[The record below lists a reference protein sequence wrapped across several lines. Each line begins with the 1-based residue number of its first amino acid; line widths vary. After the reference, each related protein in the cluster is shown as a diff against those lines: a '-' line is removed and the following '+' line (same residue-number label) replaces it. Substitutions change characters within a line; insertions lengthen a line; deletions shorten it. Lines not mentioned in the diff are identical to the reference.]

1 MLAAMVSGAIAYALG
16 SLPFSVWVGRV
27 FTGQDIRRSGSGHAG
42 PTNVM
47 RSAGW
52 VAGLLALALDV
63 GKGFAAVR
71 LAQSL
76 STWAWMPAI
85 AAALAVAGHCWPL
98 FAGFRGG
105 MGMSPAGGA
114 LLAAWPLG
122 FVLGVGLA
130 ALTMLVVRHAAR
142 ANVAASLLVAPVWA
156 LFGAALP
163 LISVAAAAG
172 IIVAVRSSTDW
183 NRVYRE
189 LWWDRGNLDVRK

>member
-1 MLAAMVSGAIAYALG
+1 VLAGAAAGVLAYILG
-16 SLPFSVWVGRV
+16 SLPFSVWVGRI
-27 FTGQDIRRSGSGHAG
+27 FTGKDVRQSGSGHAG

-71 LAQSL
+71 VAQSL
-76 STWAWMPAI
+76 TSWAWMPAI
-85 AAALAVAGHCWPL
+85 AAGLAVAGHCWPL

-105 MGMSPAGGA
+105 MGMSAAGGA

-122 FVLGVGLA
+122 FVLAVGLA
-130 ALTMLVVRHAAR
+130 AVTMLVIRHAAR
-142 ANVAASLLVAPVWA
+142 ANIAASLLVAPVWA

-163 LISVAAAAG
+163 LIAVAAAGG
-172 IIVAVRSSTDW
+172 IVVAFRSSSDW
-183 NRVYRE
+183 NRVYKE
-189 LWWDRGNLDVRK
+189 LWLDRGDREVR

>member
-1 MLAAMVSGAIAYALG
+1 MFAGAAAGVLAYILG
-16 SLPFSVWVGRV
+16 SLPFSVWVGRI
-27 FTGQDIRRSGSGHAG
+27 FTGKDVRQSGSGHAG

-71 LAQSL
+71 VAQSL
-76 STWAWMPAI
+76 TSWTWMPAI
-85 AAALAVAGHCWPL
+85 AAGLAVAGHCWPL

-105 MGMSPAGGA
+105 MGMSAAGGA

-122 FVLGVGLA
+122 FVLAVGLA
-130 ALTMLVVRHAAR
+130 AVTMLVIRHAAR
-142 ANVAASLLVAPVWA
+142 ANIAASLLVAPVWA

-163 LISVAAAAG
+163 LLAVAAAGG
-172 IIVAVRSSTDW
+172 IVVAVRSSSDW
-183 NRVYRE
+183 NRIYKE
-189 LWWDRGNLDVRK
+189 LWLDRGHPEGS

>member
-1 MLAAMVSGAIAYALG
+1 VLAGAAAGVLAYIFG
-16 SLPFSVWVGRV
+16 SLPFSVWVGRI
-27 FTGQDIRRSGSGHAG
+27 FTGKDVRQSGSGHAG

-71 LAQSL
+71 VAQSL
-76 STWAWMPAI
+76 TSWAWMPAI
-85 AAALAVAGHCWPL
+85 AAGLAVAGHCWPL

-105 MGMSPAGGA
+105 MGMSAAGGA

-122 FVLGVGLA
+122 FVLAVGLA
-130 ALTMLVVRHAAR
+130 AVTMLVIRHAAR
-142 ANVAASLLVAPVWA
+142 ANIAASLLVAPVWA

-163 LISVAAAAG
+163 LIAVAAAGG
-172 IIVAVRSSTDW
+172 IVVAFRSSSDW
-183 NRVYRE
+183 NRVYKE
-189 LWWDRGNLDVRK
+189 LWLDRGDREVR

>member
-1 MLAAMVSGAIAYALG
+1 MLAALAGGAIAYVLG
-16 SLPFSVWVGRV
+16 SLPFSMWVGRV

-63 GKGFAAVR
+63 GKGFAAVW
-71 LAQSL
+71 LAHSL
-76 STWAWMPAI
+76 NTWAWMPAI

-98 FAGFRGG
+98 FASFRGG

-122 FVLGVGLA
+122 FALAVGLA
-130 ALTMLVVRHAAR
+130 ALTTLVIRHSAR
-142 ANVAASLLVAPVWA
+142 ANIATGLLVAPLWA
-156 LFGAALP
+156 LSGAAPP
-163 LISVAAAAG
+163 LVAVAAAAG
-172 IIVAVRSSTDW
+172 IIVAARSSADW
-183 NRVYRE
+183 NRVYKE
-189 LWWDRGNLDVRK
+189 LWWDREERDSP

>member
-1 MLAAMVSGAIAYALG
+1 VLAGAAAGALAYIFG
-16 SLPFSVWVGRV
+16 SLPFSVWVGRI
-27 FTGQDIRRSGSGHAG
+27 FTGKDVRQSGSGHAG

-71 LAQSL
+71 VAQSL
-76 STWAWMPAI
+76 TSWAWMPAI
-85 AAALAVAGHCWPL
+85 AAGLAVAGHCWPV

-105 MGMSPAGGA
+105 MGMSAAGGA

-122 FVLGVGLA
+122 FVLAVGLA
-130 ALTMLVVRHAAR
+130 AMTMLVIRHAAR
-142 ANVAASLLVAPVWA
+142 ANIAASLLVAPMWA

-163 LISVAAAAG
+163 LIAVAAAGG
-172 IIVAVRSSTDW
+172 IVVAVRSSSDW
-183 NRVYRE
+183 NRLYKE
-189 LWWDRGNLDVRK
+189 LWLDRGDREIR

>member
-1 MLAAMVSGAIAYALG
+1 MLAGIVSGAMAYVLG

-63 GKGFAAVR
+63 GKGVAAVR

-76 STWAWMPAI
+76 STWMWMPAI
-85 AAALAVAGHCWPL
+85 AAALAVVGHCWPL

-122 FVLGVGLA
+122 FALAVGLA
-130 ALTMLVVRHAAR
+130 ALTMLVIRHAAR
-142 ANVAASLLVAPVWA
+142 ANIAASLLVAPLWA
-156 LFGAALP
+156 LFGADLP
-163 LISVAAAAG
+163 LIAVAAAAG
-172 IIVAVRSSTDW
+172 IIVAVRSSADW
-183 NRVYRE
+183 NRVYKE
-189 LWWDRGNLDVRK
+189 LWWDRGSRDSG

>member
-1 MLAAMVSGAIAYALG
+1 MLAAIAAGALAYVLG

-27 FTGQDIRRSGSGHAG
+27 FTGKDVRQSGSGHAG

-52 VAGLLALALDV
+52 VAGLLALAFDV
-63 GKGFAAVR
+63 GKGFAAVSV
-71 LAQSL
+71 AQSL
-76 STWAWMPAI
+76 STWTWMPAI

-105 MGMSPAGGA
+105 MGMSAAGGA

-122 FVLGVGLA
+122 FALAVGLA
-130 ALTMLVVRHAAR
+130 ALTMLVIRHAAR
-142 ANVAASLLVAPVWA
+142 ANIAASLLVAPVWA

-163 LISVAAAAG
+163 LSAIAAAAG
-172 IIVAVRSSTDW
+172 IVVAVRSFSDW
-183 NRVYRE
+183 NRVYKE
-189 LWWDRGNLDVRK
+189 LWLDRGHPEGG

>member
-1 MLAAMVSGAIAYALG
+1 MLAGAAAGALAYIFG
-16 SLPFSVWVGRV
+16 SLPFSVWVGRI
-27 FTGQDIRRSGSGHAG
+27 FTGKDVRQSGSGHAG

-71 LAQSL
+71 VAQSL
-76 STWAWMPAI
+76 TSWAWMPAI
-85 AAALAVAGHCWPL
+85 AAGLAVAGHCWPV

-105 MGMSPAGGA
+105 MGMSAAGGA

-122 FVLGVGLA
+122 FVLAVGLA
-130 ALTMLVVRHAAR
+130 AMTMLVIRHAAR
-142 ANVAASLLVAPVWA
+142 ANIAASLLVAPMWA

-163 LISVAAAAG
+163 LIAVAAAGG
-172 IIVAVRSSTDW
+172 IVVAVRSSSDW
-183 NRVYRE
+183 NRVYKE
-189 LWWDRGNLDVRK
+189 LWLDRGDREIR